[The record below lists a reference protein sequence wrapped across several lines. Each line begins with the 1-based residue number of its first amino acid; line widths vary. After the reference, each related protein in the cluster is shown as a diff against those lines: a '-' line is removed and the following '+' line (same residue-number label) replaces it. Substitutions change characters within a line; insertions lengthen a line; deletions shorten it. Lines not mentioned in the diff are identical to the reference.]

1 MIETILKRDGREV
14 PFDASKITYAIERAL
29 EATGGKPSE
38 DSAEKLAEQ
47 VVCELEAGES
57 VGVPT
62 VEEIQDTVEKV
73 LINGQELYPLSR
85 RAQPGKGNEYP
96 ADEDLRRYHL

>member
-73 LINGQELYPLSR
+73 LIKNGFVLKAKSYILYRAERSR
-85 RAQPGKGNEYP
+85 VR
-96 ADEDLRRYHL
+96 